1 MSSLKESRI
10 IGYPNEIAY
19 ESTVKIK
26 EQMEKNIG
34 QILID
39 NEQGTGF
46 FCKIPFPNK
55 NNMIP
60 VFITNNHVI
69 DKKKLNDDNQKI
81 TIIIKE
87 KNDNIILNLKDR
99 IKYTNKSYDT
109 TIIELKKE
117 EEDIFNNFLELDDI
131 IIDDIIN
138 NRNQISKYVKE
149 TIYIL
154 QYPNRRLSVSY
165 GIINAIL
172 EGEEKFHFIHK
183 CSTNKG
189 SSGSPI
195 LKEKIKL

>member
-60 VFITNNHVI
+60 VLITNNHVI
-69 DKKKLNDDNQKI
+69 DEKILNEDNKKI

-131 IIDDIIN
+131 IIDDIMNIS
-138 NRNQISKYVKE
+138 NQISQYTKDSQD
-149 TIYIL
+149 TIYI
-154 QYPNRRLSVSY
+154 
-165 GIINAIL
+165 I
-172 EGEEKFHFIHK
+172 
-183 CSTNKG
+183 
-189 SSGSPI
+189 
-195 LKEKIKL
+195 

>member
-69 DKKKLNDDNQKI
+69 DEKSLNEDNKKI

-117 EEDIFNNFLELDDI
+117 EEEDIFNNFLELDDI

-149 TIYIL
+149 TIYIYEL
-154 QYPNRRLSVSY
+154 
-165 GIINAIL
+165 
-172 EGEEKFHFIHK
+172 IH
-183 CSTNKG
+183 
-189 SSGSPI
+189 
-195 LKEKIKL
+195 L